1 MSIQISKAE
10 LEIMQVIWK
19 ERKEM
24 AYAQIFHAAG
34 RKTRQSTQTLIN
46 RLVNKGILKQEKREV
61 YYYTPTVTKEE
72 YTYAKT
78 KELINLAY
86 SGSARDLIV
95 ALVKQREV
103 SPEDFE
109 ELKHFWT
116 EGVDQI

>member
-1 MSIQISKAE
+1 
-10 LEIMQVIWK
+10 MQAIWK
-19 ERKEM
+19 EGKEM
-24 AYAQIFHAAG
+24 AYAQIFHAVG

-46 RLVNKGILKQEKREV
+46 RLVNKGILKQEKRDV

-72 YTYAKT
+72 YTNAKT

-95 ALVKQREV
+95 ALLKQRAV
-103 SPEDFE
+103 SREDFE
-109 ELKHFWT
+109 ELQHYWS